1 MTLTTN
7 AAKILHQATEQ
18 PLTIKIMIRCSR
30 DFTKLVERI
39 AAQTRFEEE
48 QRAARAAER
57 TCPEGE
63 TGGDSSA
70 ESGGRKPK
78 GLVWE
83 VRKLLFIVISVCV
96 VCGVGRRS
104 SPL

>member
-1 MTLTTN
+1 MS
-7 AAKILHQATEQ
+7 IQ
-18 PLTIKIMIRCSR
+18 IIIRCSR

-39 AAQTRFEEE
+39 AVQTRFEEE

-57 TCPEGE
+57 TYPEGE
-63 TGGDSSA
+63 AGGDSSV
-70 ESGGRKPK
+70 ESGSRKPK

-83 VRKLLFIVISVCV
+83 VRRMTFIIIAASPLSVCI
-96 VCGVGRRS
+96 VCDAGRRS